1 MLTVHTSGGEDMLRS
16 AVKELQGSNIEIYG
30 VTVLTSLTDEDSIS
44 IYSKNANDQVKS
56 LIRIAERSGIHG
68 IVCSSGTKFTKRVF
82 SKKITP
88 GIRIN
93 NQGDDQARTMTAYE
107 ASKLGANYLVI
118 GRPVTN
124 SKKYKQIFTRNI

>member
-68 IVCSSGTKFTKRVF
+68 IVCS
-82 SKKITP
+82 
-88 GIRIN
+88 
-93 NQGDDQARTMTAYE
+93 
-107 ASKLGANYLVI
+107 L
-118 GRPVTN
+118 
-124 SKKYKQIFTRNI
+124 RN

>member
-1 MLTVHTSGGEDMLRS
+1 MLKDLEFM
-16 AVKELQGSNIEIYG
+16 ELF
-30 VTVLTSLTDEDSIS
+30 
-44 IYSKNANDQVKS
+44 AP
-56 LIRIAERSGIHG
+56 
-68 IVCSSGTKFTKRVF
+68 SGTKFTKRVF

-118 GRPVTN
+118 GRPVLIQ
-124 SKKYKQIFTRNI
+124 KI